1 LQTYPN
7 FANYCK
13 PFTIRI
19 RITDSGNGI
28 SEETQVK
35 MMNKYF
41 TSKPAGEGTGIGLSL
56 SREIMIKHNGI
67 LFYDKNCK
75 NTSFVLEFP
84 SVEKLNLL

>member
-1 LQTYPN
+1 
-7 FANYCK
+7 
-13 PFTIRI
+13 
-19 RITDSGNGI
+19 
-28 SEETQVK
+28 

-67 LFYDKNCK
+67 LFYDKQCI

-84 SVEKLNLL
+84 SIAQPNL